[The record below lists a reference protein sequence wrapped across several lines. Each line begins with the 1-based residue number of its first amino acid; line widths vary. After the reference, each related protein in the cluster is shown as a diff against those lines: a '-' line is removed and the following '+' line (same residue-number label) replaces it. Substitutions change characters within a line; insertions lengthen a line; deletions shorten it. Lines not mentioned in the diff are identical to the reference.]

1 MVKAKSSSK
10 KKIGSKKSSVPV
22 SKKSTKKVA
31 DDLKSVRLHHR
42 VKRNLSSVK
51 KRHIR
56 TSIAI
61 VGVIFLTVVT
71 MMIVYRGHN
80 FPINWFSIIVVST
93 ILALILGAIE
103 YLYIVRVKGY

>member
-1 MVKAKSSSK
+1 MAKAKASTTRRTGNAK
-10 KKIGSKKSSVPV
+10 KAPKA
-22 SKKSTKKVA
+22 TKKA
-31 DDLKSVRLHHR
+31 SPKASPDPERIHHK

-61 VGVIFLTVVT
+61 TGVIFLSVVT
-71 MMIVYRGHN
+71 MLIVYRGHN
-80 FPINWFSIIVVST
+80 FPINWFSIIVVSVL
-93 ILALILGAIE
+93 LALILGAVE

>member
-10 KKIGSKKSSVPV
+10 KKSSTKKSSVPAAR
-22 SKKSTKKVA
+22 KSTKKIE
-31 DDLKSVRLHHR
+31 DLKSVRLHHR
-42 VKRNLSSVK
+42 VRRNLSSVK